1 MPPTNEFT
9 PNSVW
14 ADSAPA
20 GVTEELTLPS
30 GQTCAAVRMGMQ
42 GLLEA
47 GILTEADSLTA
58 TVSNH
63 MRKVKGANGK
73 ADGTELNEAAVLR
86 DPNALR
92 GLITMADK
100 AIPHIVKSP
109 KVVLHYETQKDGST
123 KTLTPLQ
130 RARIK
135 QQSDQPLVVF
145 TDQIGLDDKLF
156 LFDWSVGGVA
166 KATSFREES
175 DSDVGSVVPEPSV
188 SVSAKRP
195 ARRKR

>member
-1 MPPTNEFT
+1 MPPTDNFT

-14 ADSAPA
+14 ADTTPA
-20 GVTEELTLPS
+20 GITEELTLPS

-58 TVSNH
+58 TVSAH
-63 MRKVKGANGK
+63 TRKVKGAKGRP
-73 ADGTELNEAAVLR
+73 DGVELDEASMLR
-86 DPNALR
+86 DPDALK

-100 AIPHIVKSP
+100 ALPHIVQSP
-109 KVVLHYETQKDGST
+109 RVVLHYKLQKDGST
-123 KTLTPLQ
+123 KSLTPLE

-135 QQSDQPLVVF
+135 QESDSPLVVF

-166 KATSFREES
+166 KATPFREES
-175 DSDVGSVVPEPSV
+175 DSDVGGVVAQSSVPVPT
-188 SVSAKRP
+188 KRA